1 MSNDLHTHIE
11 DSLKA
16 FSSSPLRKASM
27 ELLGVLGYQS
37 DKIML
42 WNSGHLPPE
51 LTPARLF
58 RKHPSLPANP
68 DVANAFFRAGMIEA
82 WGDGYERIVD
92 ACHAAGNPK
101 PKVRCEAQ
109 GIWLEFAFPKEYLAR
124 VQVAEPL
131 EGGSPEGGVKTGV
144 KTRVKTRVKILS
156 LLRSNA
162 SMSREELAHQ
172 LGITVKGVD
181 WQIAKLKQ
189 EGKLKRVGPDKGG
202 HWEVLENNS

>member
-1 MSNDLHTHIE
+1 MSNDLRTHIE

-16 FSSSPLRKASM
+16 FPTSPLRKASM

-37 DKIML
+37 DKMML
-42 WNSGHLPPE
+42 WNPGHLPPE

-58 RKHPSLPANP
+58 QKHPSLPANP

-92 ACHAAGNPK
+92 ACQAAGNPK
-101 PKVRCEAQ
+101 PKVRCETE
-109 GIWLEFAFPKEYLAR
+109 GLWLEFAFPEEYLAR

-131 EGGSPEGGVKTGV
+131 EGGV

-189 EGKLKRVGPDKGG
+189 EGKLERVGPDKGG
-202 HWEVLENNS
+202 HWEVLENDS